1 MFRITKACI
10 LIITIIIIKL
20 LLTLNENKLS
30 IRKKRLYI
38 LHTEY
43 NRMDNQIYYITT
55 ITHRLTSSYGHHINA

>member
-38 LHTEY
+38 LHTEL
-43 NRMDNQIYYITT
+43 DNQIYYITT